1 MEILNNEGY
10 PTEEFLDF
18 VRTFRPNGIITMN
31 DFVEG
36 YLKAAWWPDGTWG
49 FTYKRK
55 IKDRR
60 TLRLSTGGWSG
71 NEEIIAAIKENFPLS
86 LFYMRMVQW
95 RVGGGYTF
103 KVLVAEAKN
112 TTNKTQ

>member
-18 VRTFRPNGIITMN
+18 VRTFKPSKEITMN
-31 DFVEG
+31 NFVED
-36 YLKAAWWPDGTWG
+36 YLKAAWWPDGIRG
-49 FTYKRK
+49 FSYKRRV
-55 IKDRR
+55 KDRR

-86 LFYMRMVQW
+86 LFYLCMVQW
-95 RVGGGYTF
+95 RVGGHYTF
-103 KVLVAEAKN
+103 KVLVSEAK
-112 TTNKTQ
+112 K